1 MVGARVTQKL
11 SWRTAMNLWRAA
23 GDACKRRGGVAGASP
38 RGAEGTR
45 GSAVILNYPP
55 LEHDQTEEGGLK

>member
-1 MVGARVTQKL
+1 
-11 SWRTAMNLWRAA
+11 MNLWRAA